1 MERGLG
7 FLKGQQQLNIT
18 TDYEER
24 KKEKGRKLPTTS
36 ITTVKA

>member
-24 KKEKGRKLPTTS
+24 KKENQNQF
-36 ITTVKA
+36 